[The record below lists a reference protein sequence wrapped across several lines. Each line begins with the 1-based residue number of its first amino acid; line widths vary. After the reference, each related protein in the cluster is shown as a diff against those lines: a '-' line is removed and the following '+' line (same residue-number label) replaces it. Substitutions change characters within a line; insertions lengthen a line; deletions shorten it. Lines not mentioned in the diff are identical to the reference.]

1 VVAEA
6 ELLSLSERTLRELSD
21 DAPPVAATLTANLSR
36 IRAQR
41 RSSR

>member
-6 ELLSLSERTLRELSD
+6 ELLSLSERTLRGLSD
-21 DAPPVAATLTANLSR
+21 DTPTVAATLAANLSR

-41 RSSR
+41 QTSR